1 MDELSRIQT
10 FINVVEAGSF
20 SAAARH
26 VSSISAVT
34 RQVKSLEDELGVRLL
49 QRSTRSLSLTEP
61 GRLFYERAC
70 AISHNLRN
78 AKSEAQSFQET
89 VKGVL
94 RVSLRVAT
102 GPTIIVPALP
112 RLLSQ
117 YPDLTIEIALSD
129 EHHDLIKNN
138 IDVAVW
144 MGHLPDSEII
154 ARRLNQ
160 GRRVVCGSADYF
172 KRMGIPKK
180 PSDLRSHHCL
190 VYSAHSYTNSWGFTQ
205 NEQTEEIV
213 VNGPMR
219 TDNGLVL
226 LSSALA
232 GLGLIVVP
240 DWMVRLPL
248 SSGQLVRV
256 LDGYTVNPR
265 PGEAELFA
273 VYPSSRGMSKKV
285 RVFVDFLVEL
295 FKDGT
300 PAKQV

>member
-1 MDELSRIQT
+1 MDEFSRIQT

-26 VSSISAVT
+26 ISSVSAVA

-49 QRSTRSLSLTEP
+49 QRSTRRLSLTEP
-61 GRLFYERAC
+61 GRLFYERMC
-70 AISHNLRN
+70 AVAHDLRN

-94 RVSLRVAT
+94 RVSLRVVT

-117 YPDLTIEIALSD
+117 YPELSVEVSLTD
-129 EHHDLIKNN
+129 EKQNLIMDN

-144 MGHLPDSEII
+144 MGDLPNSDLI
-154 ARRLNQ
+154 ARRLNP
-160 GRRVVCGSADYF
+160 GHRIVCGSPAYLSA
-172 KRMGIPKK
+172 MGIPKK
-180 PSDLRSHHCL
+180 PSDLRSHKCI
-190 VYSAHSYTNSWGFTQ
+190 VYSAHSYTNRWSFSKNG
-205 NEQTEEIV
+205 NVEEVV
-213 VNGPMR
+213 VNGGIR
-219 TDNGLVL
+219 SDNGLVL

-232 GLGLIVVP
+232 GTGLVLVH

-248 SSGQLVRV
+248 SSGQLVQV

-265 PGEAELFA
+265 PGDAEFFA
-273 VYPSSRGMSKKV
+273 VYTSSRGLSKKV
-285 RVFVDFLVEL
+285 RVFVDFLVNL
-295 FKDGT
+295 FNED
-300 PAKQV
+300 AA